1 MGSCGSKAQVP
12 AQPPQ
17 QQNTPP
23 HPTTAAHTSAQ
34 QQQQQQEPSKIHQP
48 QQDGAL
54 IHDEKEGN
62 EEQKLGK
69 KAATATDK
77 GDEDSPTK
85 LEMHSEE
92 QTKISPR
99 SSIRKSVRI
108 SESDG
113 SSPDQHLAQ
122 NVKHFDELSRR
133 SSFRRPSLTSS
144 SHPEGGTAPANDESD
159 FLPHVVKAGPRK
171 LTPQEVEKFKQGL
184 QDDSA
189 TATTSRS
196 VIVEE
201 SVSQPRQYA
210 VKSFSVP
217 AGHPDHDP
225 DSDISEERRR
235 KTFKRF
241 DPSNP
246 HLAPPS
252 ALHRIATRL
261 EKSKKLVRIERPV
274 YCRATTLC
282 DAEYQPPKSS
292 ISVQYPMGIINPSVA
307 NGQGDASKI
316 NSSCGN
322 HLVVLTDKSLDSA
335 EAAVAANSKSEHPLR
350 AVLRAH
356 GHAAKHHKKGKK
368 LLGSVPVSIDFTSR
382 SPPPTPSSSSSL
394 TATWPPSPASP
405 ASLFQLASTSG
416 TGGFAES
423 KDERDRH
430 RTETKSSSK
439 KKNTM
444 MVTVPL
450 DVSRNMGIGFR

>member
-1 MGSCGSKAQVP
+1 MGSCGSKAQK
-12 AQPPQ
+12 QPPVQRPEQ
-17 QQNTPP
+17 QKIST
-23 HPTTAAHTSAQ
+23 HPQVTAAQITKEQ
-34 QQQQQQEPSKIHQP
+34 QHEPSTNHP
-48 QQDGAL
+48 PDDGAL
-54 IHDEKEGN
+54 IQDEKEEN
-62 EEQKLGK
+62 EEQKAK
-69 KAATATDK
+69 IETQ
-77 GDEDSPTK
+77 E
-85 LEMHSEE
+85 EE
-92 QTKISPR
+92 QIKIYPR

-108 SESDG
+108 SEGDASP
-113 SSPDQHLAQ
+113 PDQHLAQ
-122 NVKHFDELSRR
+122 NAKHFDELSRR
-133 SSFRRPSLTSS
+133 SSFRRPSLSS
-144 SHPEGGTAPANDESD
+144 SSPEGGGGGGTAPANDEGDLS
-159 FLPHVVKAGPRK
+159 PHLVKAAPRK

-184 QDDSA
+184 HDDSA

-196 VIVEE
+196 VIVGE

-225 DSDISEERRR
+225 DSDVAEEKRRN
-235 KTFKRF
+235 TFKRF
-241 DPSNP
+241 DPNNP

-274 YCRATTLC
+274 YCRATTLS

-292 ISVQYPMGIINPSVA
+292 ISVQYPMGIINPSVT
-307 NGQGDASKI
+307 NGQGDASKTN
-316 NSSCGN
+316 NSRGSF
-322 HLVVLTDKSLDSA
+322 HDSA
-335 EAAVAANSKSEHPLR
+335 EHPLR

-382 SPPPTPSSSSSL
+382 SPPPTPSSSSAFS
-394 TATWPPSPASP
+394 ATWPPSPASP

-416 TGGFAES
+416 AGDYTES

-430 RTETKSSSK
+430 RTETKSSAK

-450 DVSRNMGIGFR
+450 DVSRNVAVGFR